1 MVRDLKDKVLSAK
14 RKREKHSAE
23 GTAYAMTQSQGD
35 GEPRE
40 LKHKV
45 QFGWSS
51 KGIEYQASS

>member
-51 KGIEYQASS
+51 KGIE